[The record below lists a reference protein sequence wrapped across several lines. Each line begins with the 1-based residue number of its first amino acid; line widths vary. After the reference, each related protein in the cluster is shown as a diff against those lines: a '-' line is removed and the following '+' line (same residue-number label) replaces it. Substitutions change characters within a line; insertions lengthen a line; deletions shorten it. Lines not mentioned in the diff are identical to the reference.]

1 MGMSST
7 IRVLDG
13 LYGEVILPGPLAD
26 LVCTPAV
33 QRLRDVRLS
42 NIDSLS
48 MPGIA
53 NVSRY
58 EHAIGAAY
66 LASQVGFIG
75 HLSRDDA
82 LVLQAA
88 ALLHDSAIT
97 AFGHL
102 VEEALYYASAQ
113 FNHEMKLSML
123 LQNPSEG
130 ELGGIDLQLYAG
142 RESGIRGWAEETF
155 GIEAEDHLAAITAAM
170 RGKGR
175 FGPCIA
181 GKVDLD
187 NLDNLTR
194 IAFHMG
200 LEVDRSLPVQIASR
214 IVGSDEVGGLSFSSG
229 SVELLKQW
237 LELRRKVYSR
247 LMLSRDDFAGKVMLI
262 YAIVTSY
269 TRGYLGPH
277 RYVWTLTDRE
287 LLHGLLQCNDED
299 VVRTVQSWLVHEL
312 WPVSDLLWM
321 SGRAPDYA
329 SVYRFTEIATAV
341 VGRPCFGY
349 AISDKRTRLLEV
361 RLQSGELVHLGADPN
376 RWVLGV
382 ASRKR
387 ENFNVEENRLL
398 QQAACEFFNTK
409 CLGKASEPTVEPL
422 PLFE

>member
-1 MGMSST
+1 MGMRSS
-7 IRVLDG
+7 IPMIDA
-13 LYGEVILPGPLAD
+13 LYGEVVLPDPLAE
-26 LVCTPAV
+26 LVCTAAV
-33 QRLRDVRLS
+33 QRLRDIRLS

-58 EHAIGAAY
+58 EHVLGAAY
-66 LASQVGFIG
+66 LATRLGFIR
-75 HLSRDDA
+75 HLNWADA

-88 ALLHDSAIT
+88 ALLHDSAIS

-102 VEEALYYASAQ
+102 VEEALAYASAG
-113 FNHEMKLSML
+113 FNHEKKLSML
-123 LQNPSEG
+123 LRHPSEV
-130 ELGGIDLQLYAG
+130 EVGGIDLQLCGG
-142 RESGIRGWAEETF
+142 RESGIGSWAQKTF
-155 GIEAEDHLAAITAAM
+155 GTEAAGRLAAITAAM
-170 RGKGR
+170 TGKGR

-181 GKVDLD
+181 GKIDVD

-200 LEVDRSLPVQIASR
+200 LEVDRSLPLQIASR

-269 TRGYLGPH
+269 KRGYLGPH
-277 RYVWTLTDRE
+277 KYVWTLTDRE